1 LDISEFLLSINVFDL
16 LVLAFLMAF
25 FILGFI
31 QGTIRRL
38 LGIASV
44 LFSFLLAA
52 NLREPLGDYLAQN
65 WRQYHPEYAKMLGMA
80 TVFVAAVIVFSLLI
94 QTFYKTVP
102 LFDKYTI
109 VDEILGGLLGIVQ
122 AMLLL
127 VAMIVILDSFFAI
140 PGLPVQQ
147 NEVGIFRSMYNAYNG
162 SITGDLF
169 RFTIIPVLFAILGPF
184 IPNELRTFF
193 PSGS

>member
-1 LDISEFLLSINVFDL
+1 LDIAAFLLSINVFDL

-38 LGIASV
+38 LGLGSV
-44 LFSFLLAA
+44 LFSFLLAV
-52 NLREPLGDYLAQN
+52 NLREPLGGYLAQN

-80 TVFVAAVIVFSLLI
+80 AVFVAAVIAFSLLI

-102 LFDKYTI
+102 LFNKYTL
-109 VDEILGGLLGIVQ
+109 VDEVLGGLLGVVQ
-122 AMLLL
+122 AMLLI

-140 PGLPVQQ
+140 PGLSVQQ
-147 NEVGIFRSMYNAYNG
+147 NEVGIFRSMYNAYDG

-169 RFTIIPVLFAILGPF
+169 RFTIIPILFAILGPF
-184 IPNELRTFF
+184 IPDDLRDFF
-193 PSGS
+193 PTGA